1 MLWIYIQFYCDVIG
15 VILHGVFVINMS
27 NIFFLLVSL
36 ILKILLNYY

>member
-15 VILHGVFVINMS
+15 VILHGAFVIYMS

-36 ILKILLNYY
+36 ILQILLN